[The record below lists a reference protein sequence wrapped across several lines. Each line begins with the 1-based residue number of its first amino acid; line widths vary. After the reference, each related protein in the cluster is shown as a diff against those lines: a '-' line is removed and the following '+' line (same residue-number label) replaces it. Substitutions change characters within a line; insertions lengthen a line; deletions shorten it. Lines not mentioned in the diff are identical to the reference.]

1 MVRYSESFRVKVVG
15 FLDKGYTIEQTAEL
29 FSVSMKSVWIWK
41 KMKEDG
47 KRLVFEHVPRSPH
60 RINHDELL
68 AYVKEHPDAY
78 LREISA
84 HFSVAISTI
93 WNALKRLGV
102 KYKKKQNLSRVRS
115 EKTGKIFRISK
126 KSR

>member
-1 MVRYSESFRVKVVG
+1 MVRYSESFRVKVVE

-126 KSR
+126 KSY

>member
-1 MVRYSESFRVKVVG
+1 MVRYSESFRVKVVE

-102 KYKKKQNLSRVRS
+102 KYKKTQNLSRVRS

>member
-1 MVRYSESFRVKVVG
+1 MVRYSESFRVKVVE

-47 KRLVFEHVPRSPH
+47 KRLVFEHVSRSPH

>member
-1 MVRYSESFRVKVVG
+1 MVRYSESFRVKVVK

>member
-47 KRLVFEHVPRSPH
+47 KRLVFEHVSRSPH

-102 KYKKKQNLSRVRS
+102 KYKKTQNLSRVRS

>member
-1 MVRYSESFRVKVVG
+1 MARYSESFRVKVVG

-29 FSVSMKSVWIWK
+29 FGISTKSVWTWK
-41 KMKEDG
+41 KMREEG
-47 KRLVFEHVPRSPH
+47 KRLVFEFVPRSPH
-60 RINHDELL
+60 RINHAELL

-102 KYKKKQNLSRVRS
+102 KYKKTQNFSRVRS

-126 KSR
+126 ESR

>member
-1 MVRYSESFRVKVVG
+1 MVRYSESFRVKVVE

>member
-1 MVRYSESFRVKVVG
+1 MVRYSESFRVKVVE

-47 KRLVFEHVPRSPH
+47 KRLVFEHVSRSPH

-102 KYKKKQNLSRVRS
+102 KYKKTQNLSRVRS